1 MHENNTFLYEKPDR
15 LFFLREDVTQVAK
28 DLLGMLLVSGKNGVV
43 TAGKILETE
52 AYCGRGDKACHANGK
67 RTPRTEVMYREGGV
81 AYIYLCYGIHH
92 LINIVTNVEGQADA
106 VLIRALEPVEGI
118 EVMRERRNFTK
129 AKLAS
134 GPGTLTQA
142 MDIKVSQTG
151 TDLLGDEIWIAK
163 SYEKDFEISEGTRIG
178 VDYAG
183 EDAFRP
189 WRFIIKG
196 NKLVSRPV
204 RSDKRKSPVTTSEFH

>member
-1 MHENNTFLYEKPDR
+1 MVHENNTSLYEKPDR
-15 LFFLREDVTQVAK
+15 SFFLRQDVTQVAK
-28 DLLGMLLVSGKNGVV
+28 DLLGMYLVSATDGLL
-43 TAGKILETE
+43 TAGRIVETE

-67 RTPRTEVMYREGGV
+67 RTPRTEVMYQNGGL

-92 LINIVTNVEGQADA
+92 LVNVVTNVEGQADA

-118 EVMRERRNFTK
+118 ETMRERRLFTK

-134 GPGTLTQA
+134 GPGTLAQA
-142 MDIKVSQTG
+142 MGIKTNLSG
-151 TDLLGDEIWIAK
+151 TDLLGDTLWIAK
-163 SYEKDFEISEGTRIG
+163 SNEKSVEILTGTRIG
-178 VDYAG
+178 VEYAE

-196 NKLVSRPV
+196 NKFVSNPI
-204 RSDKRKSPVTTSEFH
+204 KM

>member
-1 MHENNTFLYEKPDR
+1 MVHENNTSLYEKPDR
-15 LFFLREDVTQVAK
+15 SFFLRQDVTQVAK
-28 DLLGMLLVSGKNGVV
+28 DLLGMYLVSATDGLL
-43 TAGKILETE
+43 TAGRIVETE

-67 RTPRTEVMYREGGV
+67 RTPRTEVMYQNGGL

-92 LINIVTNVEGQADA
+92 LVNVVTNVEGQADA

-118 EVMRERRNFTK
+118 ETMRERRLFTK

-134 GPGTLTQA
+134 GPGTLAQA
-142 MDIKVSQTG
+142 MGIKTNLSG
-151 TDLLGDEIWIAK
+151 TDLLGDILWIAK
-163 SYEKDFEISEGTRIG
+163 SNEKSVEILTGTRIG
-178 VDYAG
+178 VEYAE

-196 NKLVSRPV
+196 NKFVSKPI
-204 RSDKRKSPVTTSEFH
+204 KM